1 MDTGAWLATE
11 SDMTEHTGLTTLLVC
26 SQDTVAW
33 RKCGRGQRMMGEV
46 LASLTHMIP
55 CKDSPLLPP
64 SSSVASRP
72 WFWQLELGF
81 VGWLPCR

>member
-33 RKCGRGQRMMGEV
+33 RKCGRGQRVMGEV

-55 CKDSPLLPP
+55 CRQSSPTSFLISGIQAL
-64 SSSVASRP
+64 VLAA
-72 WFWQLELGF
+72 
-81 VGWLPCR
+81 